1 MSDTTRVKLPQAEE
15 VTKREREDAMGAY
28 LMMFAAWGI
37 GLPLPVLN
45 LIAAGIYYGIN
56 NKKSRFVAFH
66 ALQSLLSQLPVT
78 LGNIGVIIWAARNF
92 FSGGSFD
99 TNFWIYVVFAA
110 LLNLAYIVTSLVAM
124 TRAWRGNFFYIPL
137 FGRWAFEVWYG
148 EGSREPGK
156 KAIRDNKPP
165 GGY

>member
-1 MSDTTRVKLPQAEE
+1 MSEMTNVKLPQPGD

-37 GLPLPVLN
+37 GLPLPILN
-45 LIAAGIYYGIN
+45 MIAAGIYYGIN

-66 ALQSLLSQLPVT
+66 ALQSLLSQIPVT
-78 LGNIGVIIWAARNF
+78 LANLAGVIWAVRNF
-92 FSGGSFD
+92 IYSGFD
-99 TNFWIYVVFAA
+99 TEFWIYLVFAG
-110 LLNLAYIVTSLVAM
+110 LLNLAYVVTSLVAM

-137 FGRWAFEVWYG
+137 FGRWAYETWYG
-148 EGSREPGK
+148 EGSRAPGVR
-156 KAIRDNKPP
+156 ATRDNKPP